1 MKIICRAELLTA
13 QRGSVWFSL
22 LFRSHLTVIFTCN
35 EISSG
40 VFSLAARCGESF
52 TLVNFYHPCHSLLL
66 PVSHSLSTLCLTS
79 CCSPFV
85 YFSLCNNLHHL
96 PVSNFPF
103 PLPFATHLLSLL
115 CPPFFTSSLPLPL
128 YLCIFFPWFSSIIT
142 HLPLVFRFVYV
153 VLSGLF
159 FCGNQWICPY
169 TCKCVVKN
177 HSLQLFR
184 PSGAQQIYTYMS
196 AHSEAVTLFLPLSL
210 CLAAHSHYFFSV
222 LHFMFLSCH
231 GQNNAFCGGFEILYT
246 QMFWHYFKMSAQ
258 LCRCAYKW
266 LVLCYLSVKKY
277 GFQLKQK
284 GLHKKA
290 HTKNSAARPK
300 MLFRA
305 KHEQALSEPW
315 PPGFPEV

>member
-1 MKIICRAELLTA
+1 MKIICKAELLTA

-52 TLVNFYHPCHSLLL
+52 TLVNFYRPCHSLLL
-66 PVSHSLSTLCLTS
+66 SVSHSLSSVCLTS

-103 PLPFATHLLSLL
+103 PLPFTAHLLSLL
-115 CPPFFTSSLPLPL
+115 CPLFFTSPLFLCPSISLF
-128 YLCIFFPWFSSIIT
+128 FFPGFPPSSPTSHLFSALYMLSCQGCFSAAISDYVHIHVSVLWKIT
-142 HLPLVFRFVYV
+142 LCNYSSHLEHSKSTHTWVHTPKQSRFV
-153 VLSGLF
+153 L
-159 FCGNQWICPY
+159 CP
-169 TCKCVVKN
+169 CVW
-177 HSLQLFR
+177 Q
-184 PSGAQQIYTYMS
+184 
-196 AHSEAVTLFLPLSL
+196 
-210 CLAAHSHYFFSV
+210 HYFFSV

-231 GQNNAFCGGFEILYT
+231 GGFEILYT

-305 KHEQALSEPW
+305 KHEQA
-315 PPGFPEV
+315 PGFPEV